1 MKDLVEYVVK
11 ALVDHPEAISVN
23 EAERGGATVVE
34 LKVHAEYIGKV
45 IGKQGRNSAAIRA
58 LLAVAAGKQG
68 RRVMLD
74 ILEPDGSRAER
85 HTESHDDASRAG
97 EEAPGET

>member
-11 ALVDHPEAISVN
+11 ALVDHPEAVVV
-23 EAERGGATVVE
+23 AETDRNGGTVIE
-34 LKVHAEYIGKV
+34 LKVHADDIGKV
-45 IGKQGRNSAAIRA
+45 IGKMGRNSAAMRA

-74 ILEPDGSRAER
+74 ILEPDGSRRE
-85 HTESHDDASRAG
+85 HHQEPTPEG
-97 EEAPGET
+97 QPE

>member
-11 ALVDHPEAISVN
+11 ALVDHPEAVLVN
-23 EAERGGATVVE
+23 EADRNGGTVIE
-34 LKVHAEYIGKV
+34 LKVHADDIGKV
-45 IGKQGRNSAAIRA
+45 IGKMGRNSAAIRA

-74 ILEPDGSRAER
+74 ILEPDGSRRVVE
-85 HTESHDDASRAG
+85 HEQPAG
-97 EEAPGET
+97 TSET

>member
-11 ALVDHPEAISVN
+11 ALVDHPDAVVVTETDRN
-23 EAERGGATVVE
+23 GGTVIE
-34 LKVHAEYIGKV
+34 LRVHADDIGKV
-45 IGKQGRNSAAIRA
+45 IGKMGRNSAAIRA

-74 ILEPDGSRAER
+74 ILEPDGSRCAAE
-85 HTESHDDASRAG
+85 HEHAEGMS
-97 EEAPGET
+97 ET

>member
-11 ALVDHPEAISVN
+11 ALVDHPEAVVVTETDRN
-23 EAERGGATVVE
+23 GGTVVE
-34 LKVHAEYIGKV
+34 LRVHADDIGKV

-74 ILEPDGSRAER
+74 ILEPDGSRCPVEQ
-85 HTESHDDASRAG
+85 EPPAG
-97 EEAPGET
+97 EIEA

>member
-23 EAERGGATVVE
+23 EIERGGATVVE
-34 LKVHAEYIGKV
+34 LRVHADDIGKV

-85 HTESHDDASRAG
+85 HVELHDAPEAHGDES
-97 EEAPGET
+97 